1 MVNTLWL
8 ALVTLGIVYGIL
20 AGNVSQV
27 TAAIFGSAELAVQII
42 LGMVGVMGFW
52 LGLAKVAESSGLL
65 EIAIK
70 IFRPLVCWIFPSVP
84 SRHPALGSILLNLT
98 ANFLGL
104 GNAAT
109 PFGLRAMR
117 QLQSLNPRSDEA
129 TDAMCTF
136 LAINTSGLTLIP
148 TMVIAVRAAQGSQ
161 SPTEIIGVTL
171 LTTLTATTVALLVDW
186 LFRSNGRS
194 Y

>member
-1 MVNTLWL
+1 MINTLWL
-8 ALVTLGIVYGIL
+8 ALITIGIVYGIL

-27 TAAIFGSAELAVQII
+27 TAAIFSSAELAVQLI
-42 LGMVGVMGFW
+42 LGMVGVMAFW

-65 EIAIK
+65 EKSIR
-70 IFRPLVCWIFPSVP
+70 IFNPLVRRIFPSVP

-117 QLQSLNPRSDEA
+117 QMQSLNPCPHEA

-161 SPTEIIGVTL
+161 DPTEIIGVTL
-171 LTTLTATTVALLVDW
+171 LTTLTATTVALLVDR
-186 LFRSNGRS
+186 LFRSKGRS
-194 Y
+194 R